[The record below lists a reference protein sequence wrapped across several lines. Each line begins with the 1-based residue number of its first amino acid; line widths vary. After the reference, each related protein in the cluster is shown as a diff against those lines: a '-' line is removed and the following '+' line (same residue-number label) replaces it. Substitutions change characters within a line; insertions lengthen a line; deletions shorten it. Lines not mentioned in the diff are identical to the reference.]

1 MRPVAGRNT
10 HGFVAQGG
18 LRGSAGSS
26 LEVVAADITQPATLL
41 PDMFVG
47 VTAAVLAS
55 AVKVSP
61 KEGDTPD
68 RQKYMQV
75 RNLTGVGIHCSAV
88 SACSGKRGFCLHQMC
103 HGHDR
108 LMTSTKC
115 LVLQGI
121 KFYDPEIVGDTPQ
134 TVEYRGLHNLVT
146 LLRQHVGLRAGQ
158 LLFAPDGSV
167 GHQSAHVAS

>member
-1 MRPVAGRNT
+1 MLDALL
-10 HGFVAQGG
+10 VAQGG
-18 LRGSAGSS
+18 LSGTAGSS

-75 RNLTGVGIHCSAV
+75 SGVRDSAV
-88 SACSGKRGFCLHQMC
+88 LCSQVLLGTAELQKTPARARAMQQ
-103 HGHDR
+103 
-108 LMTSTKC
+108 TST
-115 LVLQGI
+115 
-121 KFYDPEIVGDTPQ
+121 P
-134 TVEYRGLHNLVT
+134 R
-146 LLRQHVGLRAGQ
+146 
-158 LLFAPDGSV
+158 
-167 GHQSAHVAS
+167 